1 MVSGLLSLFPLPPR
15 GRLRGACA
23 RAGGGYGAYDIIRSW
38 EYVPVCDVL
47 CWLYVMLLPTV
58 EGAGKE
64 RIMHILRSIYLSII
78 LLPLSR
84 K

>member
-1 MVSGLLSLFPLPPR
+1 MSGLLSLFPLPPR

-38 EYVPVCDVL
+38 EYVCVVL
-47 CWLYVMLLPTV
+47 CWLYVMLYNVIILPTL

-64 RIMHILRSIYLSII
+64 RIMHILRSI
-78 LLPLSR
+78 
-84 K
+84 